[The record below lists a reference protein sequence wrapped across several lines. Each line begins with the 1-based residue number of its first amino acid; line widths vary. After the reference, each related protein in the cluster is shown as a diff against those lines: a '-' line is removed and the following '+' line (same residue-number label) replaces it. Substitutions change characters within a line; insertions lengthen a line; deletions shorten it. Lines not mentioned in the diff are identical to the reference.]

1 MVVMALDHTR
11 DFLASGGGDPR
22 DISQPWM
29 FLTRWITHFCAPVF
43 VLLAGVSAFLYANRG
58 RSIPEVSRF
67 LLTRGLWL
75 IVLEFT
81 IIRVGWTFG
90 LFPEFID
97 AQVIWMIGWC
107 MIALSALVFLPRPA
121 IAVIGLAMIL
131 GHNLLDGLAAKDFGD
146 ARWIWM
152 ILHQPGPLH
161 PHEGIVFYVAY
172 PLIPWIG
179 VIAVGY
185 AMGPIAIGSSQLR
198 RRWLLRI
205 GLGACLGFAAL
216 RSFNI
221 YGNPT
226 PWALQD
232 GAFSRFLSFV
242 NCEKYPASLL
252 FLLMTL
258 GPAIALLP
266 FLEEVRGAIAQSLI
280 TIGRVPLF
288 YYVVHIPL
296 IHLVAVVVALAT
308 GFGATWLFG
317 GFPIGSKPVGYG
329 IGLPVVYLLWF
340 VVVVALVP
348 LCRWLSGVK
357 QRRSDWWLSYL

>member
-1 MVVMALDHTR
+1 
-11 DFLASGGGDPR
+11 
-22 DISQPWM
+22 M
-29 FLTRWITHFCAPVF
+29 FLTRWVTHVCAPVF
-43 VLLAGVSAFLYANRG
+43 ILLAGVSAFLYGNRG
-58 RSIPEVSRF
+58 KSIPEVSRF

-81 IIRVGWTFG
+81 VVRVGWTFD
-90 LFPEFID
+90 LFPGFID
-97 AQVIWMIGWC
+97 AQVIWAIGWS
-107 MIALSALVFLPRPA
+107 MVTLSALVFLPRSS

-131 GHNLLDGLAAKDFGD
+131 GHNLLDGFAAEDFGD
-146 ARWIWM
+146 AGWIWM

-172 PLIPWIG
+172 PLVPWIG

-185 AMGPIAIGSSQLR
+185 ALGPIAILEATRR
-198 RRWLLRI
+198 RRWMLRI
-205 GLGACLGFAAL
+205 GLGACLGFVVL
-216 RSFNI
+216 RSLNI

-226 PWALQD
+226 AWALQD
-232 GAFSRFLSFV
+232 GTLSSILSFL

-266 FLEEVRGAIAQSLI
+266 FLESVRGRAARTLI

-308 GFGATWLFG
+308 TSETAWLFG
-317 GFPIGSKPVGYG
+317 GFPIGSKPDDYG
-329 IGLPVVYLLWF
+329 VGLPAVYLLWLL
-340 VVVVALVP
+340 VVVALVP
-348 LCRWLSGVK
+348 LCRWFSKVK
-357 QRRSDWWLSYL
+357 QRRNDWWLSYL